1 MKRRSRPLK
10 PARRR
15 CDERSRRDLLPP
27 GYGGPPA
34 FPTRPVD
41 LPPPCGAGG
50 HVHCGVPRALGD
62 RLAAQGAVGGRGA
75 GAQPGG
81 RSLAAAAAGSGLL
94 VQLVPELPA
103 RTFRLP
109 RRHADR
115 HPVRLGNG
123 DQPRVPRHHLPGI
136 RDLAADPTA
145 GVGASADHLLADAGA
160 LARLRN
166 LPRRNLHHHA
176 QRDRRRALDRSALL
190 SGGAL
195 DGVEQLGHLP
205 AHHPA
210 WRAALDRGWLRGR
223 HRHHLERGGGS
234 GDDLGWRWRDPIERR
249 RWPGVL
255 HLELLHRLLLSAHR
269 GRHDQHRH
277 RRVHLERDHPQARL
291 NGHPLAEDTMSEAAS
306 GEGSVLRAGITAGEI
321 EVSHVS
327 KGYGDARFHT
337 EVVRDCSFTVERN
350 KLTVMIGPSGCGKST
365 LIRLL
370 AGFEKPSSGTIA
382 INGQPVTGPRRDR
395 LVLFQESALFPWMN
409 TWDNILYGPRARG
422 ETTKQTLEL
431 AEFLLNKVGLAQ
443 FRRKYPTQLSGGMQR
458 RAELAR
464 AMINNPAV
472 MILDEPFRGLD
483 AMTKVLMWEYYA
495 ALFEETRRTNFFV
508 TTDIDEAIFLADRL
522 LIMSNMP
529 TRVRAVL
536 EIDLPRPRTQLD
548 LVENDRANEIKM
560 QALSILHEEAM
571 KSFSRGSKAAADFVD
586 AYSKRVSRT

>member
-1 MKRRSRPLK
+1 
-10 PARRR
+10 
-15 CDERSRRDLLPP
+15 
-27 GYGGPPA
+27 
-34 FPTRPVD
+34 
-41 LPPPCGAGG
+41 
-50 HVHCGVPRALGD
+50 
-62 RLAAQGAVGGRGA
+62 
-75 GAQPGG
+75 
-81 RSLAAAAAGSGLL
+81 
-94 VQLVPELPA
+94 
-103 RTFRLP
+103 
-109 RRHADR
+109 
-115 HPVRLGNG
+115 
-123 DQPRVPRHHLPGI
+123 
-136 RDLAADPTA
+136 
-145 GVGASADHLLADAGA
+145 
-160 LARLRN
+160 
-166 LPRRNLHHHA
+166 
-176 QRDRRRALDRSALL
+176 
-190 SGGAL
+190 
-195 DGVEQLGHLP
+195 
-205 AHHPA
+205 
-210 WRAALDRGWLRGR
+210 
-223 HRHHLERGGGS
+223 
-234 GDDLGWRWRDPIERR
+234 
-249 RWPGVL
+249 
-255 HLELLHRLLLSAHR
+255 
-269 GRHDQHRH
+269 
-277 RRVHLERDHPQARL
+277 
-291 NGHPLAEDTMSEAAS
+291 MSEAAS

-586 AYSKRVSRT
+586 AYSKRVNRT